1 MTLFPLALEKTPDLS
16 DPQRLDPQLPD
27 PKPQPKPD
35 PEPEPGS
42 DPDLVPRGDPLP
54 DPMPAMKVAHKE
66 KRPGWLAGAF
76 PSVMALRDVFSTG
89 QSMNSLKTSRKIP
102 AVTSAGYSPN
112 SPFNQ

>member
-1 MTLFPLALEKTPDLS
+1 MTWFPLALEKTPDLS
-16 DPQRLDPQLPD
+16 NPQRPD
-27 PKPQPKPD
+27 PKPQPKPDPEPD

-89 QSMNSLKTSRKIP
+89 QSMNSLKTSRKMP
-102 AVTSAGYSPN
+102 AVTSAGYSSN